1 MQIKHHKM
9 STNLLLTIIILIL
22 LAVLAAIGRA
32 IYMRSRSIRRQLR
45 MSAVFTN
52 ITHELLTPLTVISAS
67 VDKLREEEPEY
78 GRDYDLMQI
87 NIQRMVRLLQQI
99 LETSKSQSGQLKLLV
114 AQGDVMRYIRETAE
128 YLEPLIKK
136 KKMKYIIECHPESM
150 MGWIDT
156 DKLDKI
162 IYNLLSNAAKYSR
175 EGGEVSI
182 KAETNK
188 NFDHLIIYV
197 SDTGNGIPKEKM
209 KNLFRRFQD
218 GEYRQH
224 KVIGTGLGLALTQD
238 LVALHK
244 GTIRCNSEEGKGTTF
259 IIDLP
264 INKEAFTPDQIFED
278 HQITFDTSKN
288 PIIDFSADIPDV
300 NDDTE
305 DNNNLDENAYK
316 VLIVEDNVEL
326 LILMR
331 QLLRQYYRVYVAQ
344 NGREALN
351 IIQQKALDLI
361 VSDVMMPEMSGYELT
376 KAIKDN
382 PKHHHL
388 PIILLTARTQE
399 EDEQKALLVGADEY
413 LTKPFHLTDLKL
425 RIDNIIEN
433 RNRVKAENGQS
444 TIQESQPEIEKTPE
458 ELFVERARQF
468 VLDHLE
474 DEDYDREALAADMGS
489 SSSTLYNKLR
499 AINGMNVSAFI
510 RDIRMQE
517 AKRIATTTPDIR
529 ISDLAYRVG
538 FRDPRYFSTCFKK
551 HFGMQPTEF
560 LDTLQRN
567 T

>member
-1 MQIKHHKM
+1 M
-9 STNLLLTIIILIL
+9 STNLLLTITILIL
-22 LAVLAAIGRA
+22 LAVLAVIGRV
-32 IYMRSRSIRRQLR
+32 IFLRSQSIRRQLR

-136 KKMKYIIECHPESM
+136 KKMKYIIKCHPESM

-376 KAIKDN
+376 KAIKDD

-433 RNRVKAENGQS
+433 RNRVKAENGQN
-444 TIQESQPEIEKTPE
+444 TIQESQPEKEKTPE

-560 LDTLQRN
+560 LDTLQQN

>member
-1 MQIKHHKM
+1 M

-32 IYMRSRSIRRQLR
+32 IYMQSRSIRRQLR

-376 KAIKDN
+376 KAIKDD

-560 LDTLQRN
+560 LDTLQQN

>member
-1 MQIKHHKM
+1 M
-9 STNLLLTIIILIL
+9 STNLLLTIIILIP
-22 LAVLAAIGRA
+22 LAVLAVIGRI
-32 IYMRSRSIRRQLR
+32 IYQRSQSIRKQLQ

-182 KAETNK
+182 KAGTNK

-376 KAIKDN
+376 KAIKDD

-444 TIQESQPEIEKTPE
+444 TIQESQPEIEKKTPE

>member
-1 MQIKHHKM
+1 M

-22 LAVLAAIGRA
+22 LAVLAVIGRI
-32 IYMRSRSIRRQLR
+32 IYQRSQSIRKQLQ

-197 SDTGNGIPKEKM
+197 N
-209 KNLFRRFQD
+209 

-224 KVIGTGLGLALTQD
+224 KAIGTGLGLALTQD

-376 KAIKDN
+376 KAIKDD

-444 TIQESQPEIEKTPE
+444 TIQESQPEKEKTPE
-458 ELFVERARQF
+458 ELFIERARQF

-560 LDTLQRN
+560 LDTLQQN

>member
-1 MQIKHHKM
+1 M

-22 LAVLAAIGRA
+22 LAVLAVIGRA

-136 KKMKYIIECHPESM
+136 KKMKYIIKCHPESM

-376 KAIKDN
+376 KAIKDD

-551 HFGMQPTEF
+551 HFGMLPTEF

>member
-1 MQIKHHKM
+1 MN
-9 STNLLLTIIILIL
+9 TNLLLTITILIL
-22 LAVLAAIGRA
+22 LAVLAVIGRV
-32 IYMRSRSIRRQLR
+32 IFLRSQSIRRQLR

-128 YLEPLIKK
+128 YLEPLIK
-136 KKMKYIIECHPESM
+136 
-150 MGWIDT
+150 
-156 DKLDKI
+156 I

-197 SDTGNGIPKEKM
+197 SDTGNGIPKDKM

-224 KVIGTGLGLALTQD
+224 KAIGTGLGLALTQD

-288 PIIDFSADIPDV
+288 PIIDFNADIPDV

-305 DNNNLDENAYK
+305 DNNSQDENAYK

-344 NGREALN
+344 NGKEALN

-376 KAIKDN
+376 KAIKDD

-399 EDEQKALLVGADEY
+399 EDEQKALLEP
-413 LTKPFHLTDLKL
+413 T
-425 RIDNIIEN
+425 
-433 RNRVKAENGQS
+433 S
-444 TIQESQPEIEKTPE
+444 TSPSLSI
-458 ELFVERARQF
+458 
-468 VLDHLE
+468 
-474 DEDYDREALAADMGS
+474 
-489 SSSTLYNKLR
+489 
-499 AINGMNVSAFI
+499 
-510 RDIRMQE
+510 
-517 AKRIATTTPDIR
+517 
-529 ISDLAYRVG
+529 
-538 FRDPRYFSTCFKK
+538 
-551 HFGMQPTEF
+551 
-560 LDTLQRN
+560 
-567 T
+567 

>member
-1 MQIKHHKM
+1 M
-9 STNLLLTIIILIL
+9 STNLLLNIIILIL
-22 LAVLAAIGRA
+22 LAVLAVIGRT
-32 IYMRSRSIRRQLR
+32 IYQRSQSIRKQLQ

-376 KAIKDN
+376 KAIKDD

-399 EDEQKALLVGADEY
+399 EDEQKALLIGADEY

-444 TIQESQPEIEKTPE
+444 TIQESQPEKEKTPE

-560 LDTLQRN
+560 LDTLQQN

>member
-1 MQIKHHKM
+1 MNTDI
-9 STNLLLTIIILIL
+9 LLTITILTL
-22 LAVLAAIGRA
+22 LAVLAATGRA

-67 VDKLREEEPEY
+67 VDKLREEEPRY
-78 GRDYDLMQI
+78 GHDYDLMQI

-99 LETSKSQSGQLKLLV
+99 LETSKSQSGELKLLV

-128 YLEPLIKK
+128 YLEPLIRK

-162 IYNLLSNAAKYSR
+162 IYNLLSNAAKYSK
-175 EGGEVSI
+175 EGGEVAI
-182 KAETNK
+182 RAETNR

-197 SDTGNGIPKEKM
+197 SDTGSGIPKEKM
-209 KNLFRRFQD
+209 KNLFQRFQD

-264 INKEAFTPDQIFED
+264 IFKEAFTPDQIFED

-288 PIIDFSADIPDV
+288 PIINFSADIPDV
-300 NDDTE
+300 NDDADDE
-305 DNNNLDENAYK
+305 NIQNENAYK
-316 VLIVEDNVEL
+316 LLIVEDNVEL

-331 QLLRQYYRVYVAQ
+331 QLLRPHYRVYVAQ
-344 NGREALN
+344 NGQEALN
-351 IIQQKALDLI
+351 IIKEKSLDLI

-376 KAIKDN
+376 KRIKED
-382 PKHHHL
+382 PKCNHL

-433 RNRVKAENGQS
+433 RKRVKAESGQNA
-444 TIQESQPEIEKTPE
+444 IQETQPEKEREKTPE

-474 DEDYDREALAADMGS
+474 DEDYDREALATDMGS

-517 AKRIATTTPDIR
+517 AKRIATATPDIR

-560 LDTLQRN
+560 IDSLQQKV
-567 T
+567 

>member
-1 MQIKHHKM
+1 M

-136 KKMKYIIECHPESM
+136 KKMKYIIKCHPESM

-376 KAIKDN
+376 KAIKDD

-444 TIQESQPEIEKTPE
+444 TIQENQPEIEKTPE

>member
-1 MQIKHHKM
+1 M

-136 KKMKYIIECHPESM
+136 KKMKYIIKCHPESM

-376 KAIKDN
+376 KAIKDD